1 MIKLPNKSISQFEKF
16 ITADPQTFY
25 KFTLKKMGKAIDENK
40 KDVNLMIL
48 ERNKLASVKRE
59 HFSNGLQKALEYFVE
74 AEDYESATL
83 CRDYL
88 NKLKIEEV
96 IKG

>member
-16 ITADPQTFY
+16 ISADPKTFY
-25 KFTLKKMGKAIDENK
+25 TFTLKKIGKAIDENK
-40 KDVNLMIL
+40 KDVILMIL
-48 ERNKLASVKRE
+48 ESNKIASVKRE
-59 HFSNGLQKALEYFVE
+59 HFPKGLEKALEYFVE
-74 AEDYESATL
+74 VEDYESATL

-96 IKG
+96 IQG